1 MNPREL
7 VERSKRLCTS
17 WPPGVGDGQRGLPLG
32 TQKPRRRDAASQ
44 ERGLALAGGTGQLL
58 FQPPGGKD
66 HGAQRSGSRPL
77 NGVLALRRGREE
89 PKAVDP
95 NQISHDQ
102 ISHVHAE
109 AIWCIL
115 AN

>member
-1 MNPREL
+1 MNQREL
-7 VERSKRLCTS
+7 VETALHVLAAWRWLR
-17 WPPGVGDGQRGLPLG
+17 PARPAVGDAE
-32 TQKPRRRDAASQ
+32 AAAPGRCITRA
-44 ERGLALAGGTGQLL
+44 RGLALAGGTGQLL

-89 PKAVDP
+89 PKAEDQ
-95 NQISHDQ
+95 NQISHKNQ